1 MGSSW
6 LRVSVWIGKQ
16 MPESDKL
23 FRKKIFNQISPLSV
37 VSLAVFGNTAVI
49 IVLFSH
55 QSEFT
60 VPKFLM
66 LNLAVADLCMGLYLM
81 LVAIQDLRS
90 MGEYF
95 NYAFV
100 WQYGEAPFFSK
111 FQSIS
116 IK

>member
-1 MGSSW
+1 MLWGSNGCEYPYG
-6 LRVSVWIGKQ
+6 LVSELNFTLVIEDFSI
-16 MPESDKL
+16 ESL
-23 FRKKIFNQISPLSV
+23 YLSLSLV

-66 LNLAVADLCMGLYLM
+66 LNLAIADLCMGLYLM

-100 WQYGEAPFFSK
+100 WQYGK
-111 FQSIS
+111 DSIFYK
-116 IK
+116 I

>member
-1 MGSSW
+1 MMIYCEKT
-6 LRVSVWIGKQ
+6 LLINFC
-16 MPESDKL
+16 P
-23 FRKKIFNQISPLSV
+23 ISV
-37 VSLAVFGNTAVI
+37 VSLAVFGNTAVV

-66 LNLAVADLCMGLYLM
+66 LNLAMADLCMGLYLM

-95 NYAFV
+95 NFAFV
-100 WQYGEAPFFSK
+100 WQYGEAEFSLNYV
-111 FQSIS
+111 SVN
-116 IK
+116 

>member
-1 MGSSW
+1 M
-6 LRVSVWIGKQ
+6 
-16 MPESDKL
+16 
-23 FRKKIFNQISPLSV
+23 
-37 VSLAVFGNTAVI
+37 SLAVFGNTAVI

-66 LNLAVADLCMGLYLM
+66 LNLAIADLCMGLYLM

-100 WQYGEAPFFSK
+100 WQYGK
-111 FQSIS
+111 FDHINEFYEIFKIVILS
-116 IK
+116 

>member
-1 MGSSW
+1 MNITW
-6 LRVSVWIGKQ
+6 LS
-16 MPESDKL
+16 L
-23 FRKKIFNQISPLSV
+23 HLV

-49 IVLFSH
+49 VVIFSH

-95 NYAFV
+95 NYAFA
-100 WQYGEAPFFSK
+100 WQYGNILTLIPK
-111 FQSIS
+111 WIH
-116 IK
+116 